1 MHLFKAFKKW
11 IMKIFHFDTI
21 RCIFKVLL
29 WWLLWFVSDDS
40 DSESNSIS
48 NAFIATF
55 LWFMMKSF
63 AKRSPVCCKIIC
75 LALEVQ
81 MALFRRIAIW
91 EGGGRR
97 GGSSSYEIL
106 DFTMTF
112 QYSIE
117 RLYWMMP
124 IMILFVCKN
133 YADSTIES
141 FIAIKLSKIESSIDL
156 SWNAFGISILKQ
168 ICHFYSTKTF
178 LMTAGQMLILKFA
191 CS

>member
-1 MHLFKAFKKW
+1 MNSAKSMHLFKAFKKW

-75 LALEVQ
+75 LALKCKW
-81 MALFRRIAIW
+81 LFFD
-91 EGGGRR
+91 GGLRFEKEAEI
-97 GGSSSYEIL
+97 GGSSHEIL

-117 RLYWMMP
+117 WLYWMMP

-133 YADSTIES
+133 YAENQLLNHSLQWS
-141 FIAIKLSKIESSIDL
+141 
-156 SWNAFGISILKQ
+156 
-168 ICHFYSTKTF
+168 
-178 LMTAGQMLILKFA
+178 
-191 CS
+191 